1 MQEKSSVLRRI
12 VFMYAVLATI
22 CALTVS
28 TAESQLPN
36 THALIH
42 IRNES
47 DARATVYYR
56 WGDRSWQ
63 KYVIEQ
69 QRGAYF
75 NWPYNGTSQS
85 SPSFIVR
92 LDVDTRGRHC
102 MEHVLSRG
110 ASPDDNS
117 MKYGHHYVIKQI
129 QGTDTRYIQAVT
141 QRATVKVTDKN
152 CSFPTGGGSASR
164 RNQGG
169 IRID

>member
-1 MQEKSSVLRRI
+1 MQEKSTVLRRRT

-22 CALTVS
+22 WALTVS
-28 TAESQLPN
+28 TVESQPPN

-42 IRNES
+42 IRNENN
-47 DARATVYYR
+47 ARATVYYR
-56 WGDRSWQ
+56 WGDQAWR

-75 NWPYNGTSQS
+75 NWRYNGTSQS

-92 LDVDTRGRHC
+92 LDVDTQGRAC

-117 MKYGHHYVIKQI
+117 MNYGHHYLIKQL
-129 QGTDTRYIQAVT
+129 QGTDTRYIQAVS
-141 QRATVKVTDKN
+141 QKATVKVTDKN
-152 CSFPTGGGSASR
+152 CSFPAV
-164 RNQGG
+164 
-169 IRID
+169 